1 MNLGL
6 FLYDS
11 KSVPAGSKEDSDR
24 SCVHM
29 EPPVLKTDHLTLSG
43 PAFSVVRQAREA
55 QRAGC
60 QKSRLTSTDSNE
72 TLHESLY
79 P

>member
-6 FLYDS
+6 FYMT
-11 KSVPAGSKEDSDR
+11 AGSKEDSDR

-60 QKSRLTSTDSNE
+60 QKSHVNFNSVQAEEKFFVFKIFGTS
-72 TLHESLY
+72 
-79 P
+79 